1 MGWELSSRVAQAP
14 VLGQRVRER
23 NSKQTCIVLALE
35 KLENDPL
42 CPGLPTARPY
52 LPWGVGGALAQSQ
65 GQTPGAGE

>member
-35 KLENDPL
+35 KLEKSLNL
-42 CPGLPTARPY
+42 K
-52 LPWGVGGALAQSQ
+52 LA
-65 GQTPGAGE
+65 